1 MSTRLRDP
9 SQLQACP
16 ASLRTLHRYWQGK
29 RRGDALPGRPDIDP
43 VELRAYLGRLAIA
56 ELRGGELIYRLVGTE
71 LVEEWGQEPTGRRIA
86 DTLPGE
92 YAETFMTPYRI
103 AVEEAVPVHA
113 RLPMRT
119 RPWRGLSV
127 EALFLPLARDGRS
140 VDMVLAYGTKPRD
153 RAPARLQSMRY
164 PTYPA

>member
-1 MSTRLRDP
+1 MPTPLRES

-16 ASLRTLHRYWQGK
+16 ASLRTLHSYWQGK

-43 VELRAYLGRLAIA
+43 LDLRAYLGRIAIA
-56 ELRGGELIYRLVGTE
+56 ELRAGELIYRLVGTE
-71 LVEEWGQEPTGRRIA
+71 LVEEWGQEPSGRRIA
-86 DTLPGE
+86 DTLPAD
-92 YAETFMTPYRI
+92 YADTFMTPYRM
-103 AVEEAVPVHA
+103 AFEEAVPVHA
-113 RLPMRT
+113 RLPMPT
-119 RPWRGLSV
+119 RPWRGLCV

-140 VDMVLAYGTKPRD
+140 VDMVLAYGTQPRD